1 MYTMKTARWYHI
13 PGIILFMCGLMLPG
27 MPLFAAPEDPEM
39 VSTVSTAEVLAIVSQ
54 SPSTIPGTDTI
65 RQEQILRAEILE
77 GPEKGQIV
85 EVRNDYVAVRA
96 GDRFLLVKQSY
107 PEGTSA
113 YFLQDVDRRKSLL
126 VISVIG
132 AAIVILLAGWV
143 GIRSLLALG
152 ASLAGIILVL
162 LPLLLKGYPPV
173 WTAVIVAALI
183 LGGVMYFTHSW
194 NRVTHAAFLGTAL
207 TIMLTGIFAS
217 IAVWAARLSGFSA
230 EESVYLNISTSG
242 ALDMQGLLLAAII
255 IGVLGILDDIAIT
268 QAATVA
274 ELRHANPGLSKK
286 ELYRRAMAVG
296 KEHVGALVN
305 TLALAYAGASLPL
318 LLLISRLDT
327 PIGILINQEIFAT
340 EIIRTVVGTAALTLA
355 VPLSTLFAIW
365 LRADAKAEG
374 GHHH

>member
-1 MYTMKTARWYHI
+1 
-13 PGIILFMCGLMLPG
+13 
-27 MPLFAAPEDPEM
+27 M
-39 VSTVSTAEVLAIVSQ
+39 VSTVSTAEVIAIISE
-54 SPSTIPGTDTI
+54 SPAAIPGTDTI
-65 RQEQILRAEILE
+65 RQEQVLRAEILE
-77 GPEKGQIV
+77 GPEKGEIV
-85 EVRNDYVAVRA
+85 EVRNDYVAVRV

-113 YFLQDVDRRKSLL
+113 YFLQDVDRRKSLM
-126 VISVIG
+126 VISLIG
-132 AAIVILLAGWV
+132 AGIVVLLAGWIGV
-143 GIRSLLALG
+143 RSLLALG
-152 ASLAGIILVL
+152 ASLAGIIFIL

-173 WTAVIVAALI
+173 WAAVMITALI
-183 LGGVMYFTHSW
+183 LASVMYFTHRW
-194 NRVTHAAFLGTAL
+194 NRVTHAAFLGTAA
-207 TIMLTGIFAS
+207 TIVLTGIFAS
-217 IAVWAARLSGFSA
+217 LAVWAARLSGFSA

-242 ALDMQGLLLAAII
+242 SLDMQGLLLAAII

-274 ELRHANPGLSKK
+274 ALRHADHGLSKM
-286 ELYRRAMAVG
+286 ELYRRAMIVG

-365 LRADAKAEG
+365 LRADAKAER